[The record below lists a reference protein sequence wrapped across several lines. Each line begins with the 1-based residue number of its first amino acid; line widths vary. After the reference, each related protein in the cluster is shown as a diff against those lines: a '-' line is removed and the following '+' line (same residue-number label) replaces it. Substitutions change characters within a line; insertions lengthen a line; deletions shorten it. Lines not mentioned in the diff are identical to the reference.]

1 MPSVDDSVEDFNGET
16 ISGESDT
23 LELKLKEAKKT
34 PACLVIIH
42 GKALGKQF
50 LLTSEDT
57 LIGRHDQCDVH
68 INHETVSRNHAR
80 VQKDGE
86 GRLLITDLGSRN
98 GTRVNDRQLSPGEAF
113 PVEDGDFVRLGNV
126 VLKFI
131 AGGSL
136 ENVFHAEMEN
146 LANVDDLTRL
156 YNKKSIMNHLVEGFK
171 LAKMMKTPFSII
183 IFDIDEFKTIN
194 DQFGH
199 AAGDQVLREIPE
211 ALKGVT
217 RQHDYTGRF
226 GGDEFLIVLRN
237 TSLSN
242 ACTIAER
249 VRSRVDKRVFR
260 HVREEFHITISVG
273 VASIDSSTLSADS
286 LFEAADRAN
295 YNAKREGGNRV
306 SAY

>member
-1 MPSVDDSVEDFNGET
+1 
-16 ISGESDT
+16 
-23 LELKLKEAKKT
+23 
-34 PACLVIIH
+34 
-42 GKALGKQF
+42 
-50 LLTSEDT
+50 LTS
-57 LIGRHDQCDVH
+57 
-68 INHETVSRNHAR
+68 
-80 VQKDGE
+80 
-86 GRLLITDLGSRN
+86 
-98 GTRVNDRQLSPGEAF
+98 GEAF
-113 PVEDGDFVRLGNV
+113 ALQDGDFLRLGNV
-126 VLKFI
+126 ILKFI

-156 YNKKSIMNHLVEGFK
+156 YNKKSIMNHLEEGFK
-171 LAKMMKTPFSII
+171 LAKMMKSPFSII
-183 IFDIDEFKTIN
+183 IFDIDDFKSIN

-199 AAGDQVLREIPE
+199 TAGDQALREIPD

-242 ACTIAER
+242 ACAIAER
-249 VRSRVDKRVFR
+249 IRSRVDKRIFR
-260 HVREEFHITISVG
+260 HEGEEFHITISVG
-273 VASIDSSTLSADS
+273 VASIDSSTKSADS

-295 YNAKREGGNRV
+295 YNAKRDGGNRV